1 MKRQLMLLFLVAI
14 SLTVFAQEKPY
25 FQQDVAYKIDVT
37 LNDSKHEVYGDI
49 EITYKNNSPDVLDK
63 IYMHLWPNA
72 YQNGTALAKQFLRNK
87 ETDMYYAEADKL
99 GEITN
104 LDFKVDGTKV
114 TWAYDEKHKDIAV
127 LTLAKAL
134 QPGGTVTISTPF
146 LVDIPASFSRLG
158 HVGESYQMTQ
168 WYPKPAVYDRFG
180 WHPMPYLNMGEFFS
194 EFGSFDVKIT
204 LPSNYVVGATGVL
217 QNKEEIEFLEKKV
230 KWTNEVIEAE
240 EFGES
245 TKNDSFPGSTDQLK
259 TIQYKAENVHDF
271 AWFADKRFYVQ
282 KSQVTLKSG
291 AKVDTWTMYTDYE
304 ADIWAKAIDYV
315 DRSILYYSDRVGEY
329 PYPHATAVQSAL
341 SAGGGMEYPMIT
353 VIGPSGTGKS
363 LDNVITHE
371 VGHNWFY
378 GILGSNERDYPW
390 MDEGMNSYYESDY
403 MAKYYGKGGL
413 DIGIPDQALGILDAK
428 GLDLEQTA
436 YVWQARQMNQQPMNT
451 TSDELTMINYQLS
464 AYSIPSMMFKYLEM
478 YLGTKEFDR
487 IAQKYYD
494 DWKFKHP
501 YPADVKA
508 HFEKESGKD
517 LSWFFD
523 EFFNTRKTIDY
534 ALGSV
539 NIDGNTAK
547 VTVSN
552 RGDITAPV
560 VISVVKDTTISTYWF
575 DGFEGKTTL
584 EVPAIE
590 GATYAIDNDGDMLEI
605 NRRNNFQKTPVKA
618 KFLVGLENPKK
629 KTLYFAPT
637 LGYNAYDG
645 FMLGLGFYNRVFPAK
660 NFEFAFTPMY
670 GFNSGTVA
678 GLGDFKY
685 HINSENGIFRT
696 TTLGVNVRSFNEF
709 ENTESDYFRRY
720 AIINPSVRFE
730 LRRQDISPTKQFITL
745 GYKNINDEIA
755 NFNPADFT
763 FTNKENRQRNIIEAK
778 YELKR
783 STAFNKS
790 SIELS
795 VLGESYERAQA
806 SFQSSYIRTTL
817 EATHSIFYAK
827 NKRKSFD
834 IRLFAGGFPF
844 YNRGRAGGS
853 FPLTLTS
860 QGYNDWFYDD
870 FYFGRSENSG
880 FLSKQINLGN
890 GGFKVPIYESPTDV
904 PDGLLVNDPDND
916 YGETNS
922 FVMTMNLKADLPMNL
937 PLNIPIKP
945 YLDFGVFDHKISGEL
960 EFVYNGGI
968 ALDLFDGILG
978 VYFPLFGTEA
988 LMSQQPNFGSRISF
1002 NLDLNRLNG
1011 FEALRNI
1018 SM

>member
-1 MKRQLMLLFLVAI
+1 MKKQLTLLLLFAI
-14 SLTVFAQEKPY
+14 STMVLAQEKPY

-49 EITYKNNSPDVLDK
+49 EITYTNNSPDVLDK

-72 YQNGTALAKQFLRNK
+72 YQNGTALANQFLRNK
-87 ETDMYYAEADKL
+87 ETDMYYAEDDKL
-99 GEITN
+99 GKITN
-104 LDFKVDGTKV
+104 LDFKVDGAKV
-114 TWAYDEKHKDIAV
+114 TWTYDENHKDIAI
-127 LTLAKAL
+127 LTLATAL
-134 QPGGTVTISTPF
+134 QPGGTITIATPF

-217 QNKEEIEFLEKKV
+217 QNKEEIKFLEEKI
-230 KWTNEVIEAE
+230 KWTNEIIDNE

-245 TKNDSFPGSTDQLK
+245 TKNDSFPPSTDQLK

-304 ADIWAKAIDYV
+304 ADIWTKAIEYV
-315 DRSILYYSDRVGEY
+315 DRSVLYYSDRVGEY

-413 DIGIPDQALGILDAK
+413 DIGIPEQALGLLDAK
-428 GLDLEQTA
+428 DLDLEQTA

-478 YLGTKEFDR
+478 YLGTEEFDK
-487 IAQKYYD
+487 IAQKYYN

-517 LSWFFD
+517 LGWFFD

-534 ALGSV
+534 AFGGV
-539 NIDGNTAK
+539 NIEGNTAK
-547 VTVSN
+547 ITVSN
-552 RGDITAPV
+552 RGDIASPIA
-560 VISVVKDTTISTYWF
+560 ISVVKDSTISTHWF
-575 DGFEGKTTL
+575 DGFEGKKTL
-584 EVPAIE
+584 EVPAVE

-629 KTLYFAPT
+629 KTMYFAPT

-660 NFEFAFTPMY
+660 KFEFAFTPMY
-670 GFNSGTVA
+670 GFNSGTVV
-678 GLGDFKY
+678 GLGSFKY

-696 TTLGVNVRSFNEF
+696 TTLGVNVRSFDQF
-709 ENTESDYFRRY
+709 ENTEDDYLLRY
-720 AIINPSVRFE
+720 TVIKPSVRVE
-730 LRRQDISPTKQFITL
+730 LRRQDISPTKQFIEL
-745 GYKNINDEIA
+745 SY
-755 NFNPADFT
+755 
-763 FTNKENRQRNIIEAK
+763 RNIQNEFAKYDGIVPGVFSGKGTNTRNIFEGK
-778 YELKR
+778 YELNR
-783 STAFNKS
+783 NTAFSKS
-790 SIELS
+790 SIEFS
-795 VLGESYERAQA
+795 VLGEGYTKTNGTDVN
-806 SFQSSYIRTTL
+806 YVRTTL
-817 EATHSIFYAK
+817 EATHRINYKK

-834 IRLFAGGFPF
+834 IRLFTGGFLSHDDTDF
-844 YNRGRAGGS
+844 GA

-860 QGYNDWFYDD
+860 QGYNDFYYDN
-870 FYFGRSENSG
+870 FYFGRSEQTG
-880 FLSKQINLGN
+880 FLARQISLDN
-890 GGFKVPIYESPTDV
+890 GGFKMPVPAGAQNGSS
-904 PDGLLVNDPDND
+904 
-916 YGETNS
+916 NS
-922 FVMTMNLKADLPMNL
+922 FLFAMNLKADLPMKL
-937 PLNIPIKP
+937 PLNLPIKP
-945 YLDFGVFDHKISGEL
+945 YLDLGYFNETAPSVTDPTEFFVSGGV
-960 EFVYNGGI
+960 
-968 ALDLFDGILG
+968 ALDFFDGILG
-978 VYFPLFGTEA
+978 IYFPLFGTDTYWN
-988 LMSQQPNFGSRISF
+988 QQPDFGSRISF

>member
-1 MKRQLMLLFLVAI
+1 MKRQLTLLFLLGICVCA
-14 SLTVFAQEKPY
+14 FAQEKAY

-49 EITYKNNSPDVLDK
+49 EITYKNNSPDALDK

-72 YQNGTALAKQFLRNK
+72 YQNGTALANQFLRTK
-87 ETDMYYAEADKL
+87 ETKMYYAEEEKL
-99 GEITN
+99 GKITN
-104 LDFKVDGTKV
+104 LDFKVDGAKV
-114 TWAYDEKHKDIAV
+114 TWAYDEKHKDIAL
-127 LTLAKAL
+127 LTLAKPL
-134 QPGGTVTISTPF
+134 QPGGTITISTPF

-217 QNKEEIEFLEKKV
+217 QNKEEMKFLEEKV
-230 KWTNEVIEAE
+230 KQTNEIIENE
-240 EFGES
+240 EFNES
-245 TKNDSFPGSTDQLK
+245 TKNDEFPASTDKLK

-291 AKVDTWTMYTDYE
+291 AKVDTWTMFTDYE
-304 ADIWAKAIDYV
+304 ADIWTEAIDYV
-315 DRSILYYSDRVGEY
+315 DRSVLYYSERVGEY

-403 MAKYYGKGGL
+403 MEKYYGKGGI
-413 DIGIPDQALGILDAK
+413 DIGIPDKAMALLDAK
-428 GLDLEQTA
+428 DLDLEQTA
-436 YVWQARQMNQQPMNT
+436 YVWQARQMNNQPMNT

-478 YLGTKEFDR
+478 YLGTEEFDK

-501 YPADVKA
+501 YPADVEA

-523 EFFNTRKTIDY
+523 DFFNTRKSIDY

-539 NIDGNTAK
+539 NVDGNTAK
-547 VTVSN
+547 MTVSN
-552 RGDITAPV
+552 RGDIASPV
-560 VISVVKDTTISTYWF
+560 AISVVVNDSTVSTHWF

-584 EVPAIE
+584 EVPAVE
-590 GATYAIDNDGDMLEI
+590 GATYSIDNDGNMLEI
-605 NRRNNFQKTPVKA
+605 NRRNNFQKTSPKV
-618 KFLVGLENPKK
+618 KFLAGLENPKK
-629 KTLYFAPT
+629 KTLYFTPT
-637 LGYNAYDG
+637 LGFNAYDG
-645 FMLGLGFYNRVFPAK
+645 FMLGLGFYNRVFPPRD
-660 NFEFAFTPMY
+660 FEFAFTPMY
-670 GFNSGTVA
+670 GFNSGTIT
-678 GLGDFKY
+678 GIGSFKY

-696 TTLGVNVRSFNEF
+696 TTLGVNARSFNKQENIQDNYF
-709 ENTESDYFRRY
+709 ERY
-720 AIINPSVRFE
+720 ITIRPHVKFE
-730 LRRQDISPTKQFITL
+730 LKRQDISQTRQFITL
-745 GYKNINDEIA
+745 QYNHIQDEFDLRNDIGSFEGKDTL
-755 NFNPADFT
+755 F
-763 FTNKENRQRNIIEAK
+763 RNIYEAR

-783 STAFNKS
+783 NTAFNKS
-790 SIELS
+790 NIKFSI
-795 VLGESYERAQA
+795 LGENYTKNEGTTAETPVT
-806 SFQSSYIRTTL
+806 YIRTTI
-817 EATHSIFYAK
+817 EATHSIKYKK
-827 NKRKSFD
+827 NERKSFD
-834 IRLFAGGFPF
+834 IRLFAGGFLAHDDTD
-844 YNRGRAGGS
+844 AGEY
-853 FPLTLTS
+853 PLTLTS
-860 QGYNDWFYDD
+860 QGANDWYYDD
-870 FYFGRSENSG
+870 FYFGRKRVTG
-880 FLSKQINLGN
+880 PLARQVNLGN
-890 GGFKVPIYESPTDV
+890 GGFKVPLVQESFGTSNNFM
-904 PDGLLVNDPDND
+904 LA
-916 YGETNS
+916 
-922 FVMTMNLKADLPMNL
+922 MNFKADLPMKI
-937 PLNIPIKP
+937 PLNLPIKP
-945 YLDFGVFDHKISGEL
+945 YLDIAVVDLTEPSSSNQVEFYYNAGV
-960 EFVYNGGI
+960 
-968 ALDLFDGILG
+968 ALDFLDGMLG
-978 VYFPLFGTEA
+978 IYFPLVGTEL
-988 LMSQQPNFGSRISF
+988 LMNQQPNFGSRISF

>member
-1 MKRQLMLLFLVAI
+1 MKRRLTLLLLLAI
-14 SLTVFAQEKPY
+14 SITAFAQEKPY

-72 YQNGTALAKQFLRNK
+72 YQNGTALANQFIRNK
-87 ETDMYYAEADKL
+87 ETEMYYADEDKL

-104 LDFKVDGTKV
+104 LNFKVDGAKV
-114 TWAYDEKHKDIAV
+114 TWTYDENHKDIAI
-127 LTLAKAL
+127 LTLTNPL
-134 QPGGTVTISTPF
+134 QPGGTAVIATPF

-194 EFGSFDVKIT
+194 EFGSFDVKLT

-217 QNKEEIEFLEKKV
+217 QNKEEIKFLEEKV
-230 KWTNEVIEAE
+230 NWTNEIIDNE

-245 TKNDSFPGSTDQLK
+245 TKNDSFPASTDQLK

-282 KSQVTLKSG
+282 KSQVTLHSG

-304 ADIWAKAIDYV
+304 ADIWTTAIDYV
-315 DRSILYYSDRVGEY
+315 DRSVLYYSDRVGEY

-403 MAKYYGKGGL
+403 MAEYYGKGGL
-413 DIGIPDQALGILDAK
+413 DIGIPNQVLALLDAED
-428 GLDLEQTA
+428 LDLEKVA
-436 YVWQARQMNQQPMNT
+436 YLWQARQMNNQPMNT

-478 YLGTKEFDR
+478 YLGTEEYDR
-487 IAQKYYD
+487 IAQKYYT

-501 YPADVKA
+501 YPADVEA

-517 LSWFFD
+517 LGWFFD
-523 EFFNTRKTIDY
+523 EFFNTRKSIDY
-534 ALGSV
+534 AFGGV
-539 NIDGNTAK
+539 EVDGNTAK

-552 RGDITAPV
+552 RGDISSPV
-560 VISVVKDTTISTYWF
+560 AISVVKKDSTISTHWF

-584 EVPAIE
+584 EVPAVE
-590 GATYAIDNDGDMLEI
+590 GATYMIDNDGNMLEI
-605 NRRNNFQKTPVKA
+605 NRRNNFQKRSTRA
-618 KFLVGLENPKK
+618 KFLIGLEKPKN
-629 KTLYFAPT
+629 KTLYFTPT

-660 NFEFAFTPMY
+660 DFEFAFTPMY
-670 GFNSGTVA
+670 GFNSKTVV

-685 HINSENGIFRT
+685 HMYSENGIFRQ
-696 TTLGVNVRSFNEF
+696 TTLGVNIKSFDQF
-709 ENTESDYFRRY
+709 ENTNDDYLLRY
-720 AIINPSVRFE
+720 TVIKPSVRFE
-730 LRRQDISPTKQFITL
+730 LRRQDISATKQFITL
-745 GYKNINDEIA
+745 SY
-755 NFNPADFT
+755 
-763 FTNKENRQRNIIEAK
+763 RNIQNEYAK
-778 YELKR
+778 FDGIVPGVFAGKGTNVRNVYEGNYELKQN
-783 STAFNKS
+783 TAFNKAN
-790 SIELS
+790 IKFS
-795 VLGESYERAQA
+795 VLGEGYDKANGTAVTYVKA
-806 SFQSSYIRTTL
+806 SL
-817 EATHSIFYAK
+817 EASYSFKYRK
-827 NKRKSFD
+827 NKKKSFD
-834 IRLFAGGFPF
+834 VRLFAGKFLVNGDTDFGPYPF
-844 YNRGRAGGS
+844 
-853 FPLTLTS
+853 TLTS
-860 QGYNDWFYDD
+860 QGYNDYNYDN
-870 FYFGRSENSG
+870 FYFGRSEQTG
-880 FLSKQINLGN
+880 FLAHQINLDQ
-890 GGFKVPIYESPTDV
+890 GGFKMPVPS
-904 PDGLLVNDPDND
+904 GAQNGSSNNLV
-916 YGETNS
+916 
-922 FVMTMNLKADLPMNL
+922 VAMNIKADLPMKL
-937 PLNIPIKP
+937 PLNLPIKP
-945 YLDFGVFDHKISGEL
+945 YLDLGYFNETAPSVTNPIEFFYSGGV
-960 EFVYNGGI
+960 

-978 VYFPLFGTEA
+978 VYFPLVGTDA
-988 LMSQQPNFGSRISF
+988 YMNQQPNFGSRISF
-1002 NLDLNRLNG
+1002 NLNLNKLNG

-1018 SM
+1018 SL